1 LLAFVEEVMKAIL
14 ALIVI
19 YIGAFLLAIQGT
31 SPTSVEAAGQS
42 SSAQQASSA
51 KSAVIDAAKDADIHA
66 LLELVGARDQV
77 QESVN
82 ITAEQYR
89 EKLLAS
95 VPNNDKGQ
103 AFVNAVISD
112 YEKRFDVDQVTE
124 QLVSIYDK
132 HYSEE
137 EIKGLLQ
144 FYGSPLGQ
152 KVAGEAPKISREIQE
167 ASRSTASKAVKDALQ
182 QAKEDNPGVGQNAH
196 LGNANPRRFPQ
207 RRAQDN
213 PQQAAQQQDQR

>member
-1 LLAFVEEVMKAIL
+1 MKAVI

-19 YIGAFLLAIQGT
+19 YIGAFLLAIQGS
-31 SPTSVEAAGQS
+31 SPASVEAAPQS
-42 SSAQQASSA
+42 STTTQATPV
-51 KSAVIDAAKDADIHA
+51 KSASIDPAKAADIRA
-66 LLELVGARDQV
+66 LLELVGAHDQV

-82 ITAEQYR
+82 LSAEQYR
-89 EKLLAS
+89 EKLIAS
-95 VPNNDKGQ
+95 VPNGDKGQ

-124 QLVSIYDK
+124 QLVTIYDK

-152 KVAGEAPKISREIQE
+152 KVATEAPRISREIQE
-167 ASRSTASKAVKDALQ
+167 ATRSTAAKAVKEALQ

-196 LGNANPRRFPQ
+196 LGSVAPRRFQQ
-207 RRAQDN
+207 RRQQDS
-213 PQQAAQQQDQR
+213 PQQAAQQDQTQP

>member
-1 LLAFVEEVMKAIL
+1 MKAML

-19 YIGAFLLAIQGT
+19 YIGAFLLAIQGN
-31 SPTSVEAAGQS
+31 SPSSVEAAPQS
-42 SSAQQASSA
+42 AATSQSTPA
-51 KSAVIDAAKDADIHA
+51 KPVSINPPKAADIHA

-82 ITAEQYR
+82 LSAEQYR
-89 EKLLAS
+89 EKLIAS
-95 VPNNDKGQ
+95 VPNGDKGQ

-124 QLVSIYDK
+124 QLVTIYDK

-137 EIKGLLQ
+137 EIRGLLQ

-152 KVAGEAPKISREIQE
+152 KVAAEAPRISREIQE
-167 ASRSTASKAVKDALQ
+167 ATRSTAAKAVKEALQ
-182 QAKEDNPGVGQNAH
+182 QAKEDNPGVGQNAR
-196 LGNANPRRFPQ
+196 LGNVAPRRFQQ
-207 RRAQDN
+207 RRQQDS
-213 PQQAAQQQDQR
+213 PQQAAQQDQTQP